1 MTRTALRAARLFDG
15 ATCADDPLVLVED
28 GRITEVRTGRD
39 APVPPDAE
47 LVDLPG
53 ATLLPGLVDT
63 HVHLAFDA
71 GRDPVGALAGRDP
84 DALLDAMAAAAAAQL
99 RAGVT
104 TVRDLGDRDF
114 AALALRSSGRG
125 PLPTIVAAGPPIT
138 SPGGHCHFLGG
149 AASGTAGVRDAVR
162 AHAERGVDVIK
173 VMASGGL
180 MTPGTDAA
188 GGQFSPAELRA
199 VVTEA
204 HRHGLPVTAHAH
216 ALDAVADAVA
226 AGVDG
231 VEHCS
236 FLTADGVRVPD
247 GLVDELVRRRVAVG
261 STLGLAPC
269 GVPHAPPPQLAAV
282 LPDLRAAHA
291 RLVAAGAVVVVGTD
305 AGIAPPK
312 PHGVLPHGIAE
323 LAALGAGPLGALR
336 AATSVAAQV
345 CGVGDRKGRV
355 APGYDADLL
364 AVVGDPVADLGA
376 LLTPVA
382 VLRAGELVAGTVG
395 AVAR

>member
-1 MTRTALRAARLFDG
+1 MRTVIRADRLFDG
-15 ATCADDPLVLVED
+15 TGRTDDPLVLVED
-28 GRITEVRTGRD
+28 GAVVAVAQGV
-39 APVPPDAE
+39 VPPWADAA
-47 LVDLPG
+47 LLDLPG

-63 HVHLAFDA
+63 HVHLGFDG
-71 GRDPVGALAGRDP
+71 GRDPVGALADRDP
-84 DALLDAMAAAAAAQL
+84 DALLDAMATAAAAQL

-114 AALALRSSGRG
+114 AALVLRESGRG

-149 AASGTAGVRDAVR
+149 AASGTAGVREAVR

-180 MTPGTDAA
+180 MTPGTDVAT
-188 GGQFSPAELRA
+188 GQFTVAELRTA
-199 VVTEA
+199 VTEA

-216 ALDAVADAVA
+216 ALSAVADAVT

-236 FLTADGVRVPD
+236 FLTADGVHVPD
-247 GLVDELVRRRVAVG
+247 GLVDELVRRRVVVG

-269 GVPHAPPPQLAAV
+269 GAPLAPPPQLAAI
-282 LPDLRAAHA
+282 LPALLAAHA

-382 VLRAGELVAGTVG
+382 VLRAGELEAGTVG
-395 AVAR
+395 AAAR

>member
-1 MTRTALRAARLFDG
+1 
-15 ATCADDPLVLVED
+15 
-28 GRITEVRTGRD
+28 
-39 APVPPDAE
+39 
-47 LVDLPG
+47 
-53 ATLLPGLVDT
+53 
-63 HVHLAFDA
+63 
-71 GRDPVGALAGRDP
+71 
-84 DALLDAMAAAAAAQL
+84 
-99 RAGVT
+99 
-104 TVRDLGDRDF
+104 
-114 AALALRSSGRG
+114 
-125 PLPTIVAAGPPIT
+125 
-138 SPGGHCHFLGG
+138 
-149 AASGTAGVRDAVR
+149 
-162 AHAERGVDVIK
+162 
-173 VMASGGL
+173 MASGGL
-180 MTPGTDAA
+180 MTPGTEIAT
-188 GGQFSPAELRA
+188 GQFSPAELRT

-216 ALDAVADAVA
+216 ALSAVVDAVA

-247 GLVDELVRRRVAVG
+247 DLVDELVRRRVVVG

-269 GVPHAPPPQLAAV
+269 ATPSAPPPQLAAI
-282 LPDLRAAHA
+282 LPDLLAAHA

-364 AVVGDPVADLGA
+364 AVAGDPVADLGA
-376 LLTPVA
+376 LLAPVA
-382 VLRAGELVAGTVG
+382 VLLAGELVAGTVG